1 MKLNYRHTV
10 LASYIGYITQAI
22 INNLPALLFV
32 TFNTHYGIPLEKIG
46 LLVTINFGIQILIDL
61 LAARYIDRIGYRVGV
76 VAAHVFAV
84 AGLILLG
91 ILPRVMADAYA
102 GLVIAMVLNAVGGG
116 LIEVLI
122 SPIVESVPGDAKAS
136 AMSLLHSFYCWGH
149 VAVVVLST
157 LYFSTVGIARWHLL
171 PFLWAAVPLFN
182 IFFFA
187 RVPLRV
193 LVEESERVPLR
204 KLFAAKT
211 FLILFVLMICAGAS
225 EQAMSQWSSLFA
237 ESGLRVSKTMG
248 DLLGPCMFA
257 TLMGLSRLLYG
268 VFGARLNIRRGLMGS
283 ALLCIVSYLIAVL
296 SPQPGL
302 SLVGCGLCGLSVG
315 LMWPGTFSLAAA
327 TYPQGGTA
335 MFAILALAGDVGCA
349 GGPGLVGL
357 VSGLVERLG
366 DAARGWFYGAGATEA
381 GLKAGLTLALAF
393 PVLMA
398 VGLTLLRRTRRARP

>member
-1 MKLNYRHTV
+1 MKLTYKHTV

-22 INNLPALLFV
+22 INNLAPLLFV
-32 TFNTHYGIPLEKIG
+32 TFNTRYGISLEKIG
-46 LLVTINFGIQILIDL
+46 LLVSINFGVQILVDL

-84 AGLILLG
+84 AGLVLLG
-91 ILPRVMADAYA
+91 VLPRTLPDAYA
-102 GLVIAMVLNAVGGG
+102 GLVIAMVLNAIGGG
-116 LIEVLI
+116 LTEVLI

-149 VAVVVLST
+149 VSVVLLST
-157 LYFSTVGIARWHLL
+157 LYFSVCGIENWFYL
-171 PFLWAAVPLFN
+171 PYIWAVVPLFN

-187 RVPLRV
+187 KVPLRV
-193 LVEESERVPLR
+193 LVEEDERVPLK

-237 ESGLRVSKTMG
+237 ESGLRVSKTVG

-257 TLMGLSRLLYG
+257 ALMGLSRLFYG
-268 VFGARLNIRRGLMGS
+268 IFGERLNIRAGLLGS
-283 ALLCIVSYLIAVL
+283 ALLCIASYLLAVF
-296 SPQPGL
+296 SPLPGL

-315 LMWPGTFSLAAA
+315 LMWPGTFSLASA

-349 GGPGLVGL
+349 SGPGLVGL

-366 DAARGWFYGAGATEA
+366 EVARGWFYGAAATET
-381 GLKAGLTLALAF
+381 GLKAGLTLAMVF
-393 PVLMA
+393 PILMA
-398 VGLTLLRRTRRARP
+398 LGLALLRRGKRLR